1 MRRGWVLLYLN
12 TPTSEV
18 VLCGPNWGRLNTER
32 AAVAFAIRRWA
43 CNRRK
48 RKRPSG
54 PRLEGSQTVYASMQV
69 PTAVVVGAA
78 AAAADTDATA
88 AAANIDAVV
97 VLLPVVVDAAAA
109 VVAAIVV
116 RCHEYHI

>member
-78 AAAADTDATA
+78 AGIIACETFGPTRDSGTYCFTSS
-88 AAANIDAVV
+88 
-97 VLLPVVVDAAAA
+97 
-109 VVAAIVV
+109 IVECFEKIARNPGV
-116 RCHEYHI
+116 FSCY